1 VRGEIKVPADFSL
14 YSHQVEMSL
23 VPFDK
28 SNLNDIPPE
37 LQIPYG
43 KFVNFFLKKKR
54 MEISFNAF
62 CIQRLNPPGFEGQHL
77 NASRFCYDTR
87 SLSL

>member
-1 VRGEIKVPADFSL
+1 MKVPADFSL

-23 VPFDK
+23 VPFGK

-43 KFVNFFLKKKR
+43 KFVNFFLKKKKKNGN
-54 MEISFNAF
+54 FF
-62 CIQRLNPPGFEGQHL
+62 QRVLYTTIKPAGI
-77 NASRFCYDTR
+77 
-87 SLSL
+87 